1 MALDPAVVAA
11 VANSDFKVNSE
22 LHTQDLVAHRNRILV
37 LAENALAGQINRM
50 LTLSVEQSV
59 AMKQATTGH
68 AAAEAATQSGLGMSA
83 IQALIK
89 AAQTVPPV
97 TAPPPAA

>member
-1 MALDPAVVAA
+1 MALNETVVEA

-22 LHTQDLVAHRNRILV
+22 IHTQDMVAHRNRILV

-50 LTLSVEQSV
+50 LSMDVSQAV
-59 AMKQATTGH
+59 AIKQATTGH
-68 AAAEAATQSGLGMSA
+68 AAAESAMGSGLGMSA

-89 AAQTVPPV
+89 GAQTVPPV
-97 TAPPPAA
+97 TAS